1 MTVSVILRLL
11 ASNLAQGRVVGRA
24 EIVDTGETISFKDQ
38 QEMLDFILRSA
49 SDLESGTRGALSA
62 LHGQASAT
70 PAESA

>member
-24 EIVDTGETISFKDQ
+24 EIVDTGETVSFKDQ

-49 SDLESGTRGALSA
+49 GDLESGTRGALSA
-62 LHGQASAT
+62 LHGEPAAA